1 MLTLALRSFFLIGVI
16 LWYSAGVWRLID
28 DYFRQEFKSYLDE
41 EIQRNN
47 HIKMGLTQDI
57 DVTMTSEG
65 GADTAFSAAATSSTA
80 TTSHSPVSSP
90 SSSSASRTA
99 KSDTL
104 EIKPPSFLNQNVN
117 DKINDELSKNIIE
130 KEQNNIISFAGTFRQ
145 DSTSNLNSNAKINE
159 PAGNKNNDQHKSL
172 ENDVNALDLLNGN
185 GGNGDKIDVAISERD
200 KTTLSQHADELH
212 EDLEENGNYD
222 NVKSFNDDREWVNY
236 WTHKRPSTTNG
247 LSEYCEARK
256 DSAADIVN
264 ECVSNGNE

>member
-57 DVTMTSEG
+57 DVTMTSGG

-80 TTSHSPVSSP
+80 TTSP
-90 SSSSASRTA
+90 SSASRTA
-99 KSDTL
+99 ISEPLD
-104 EIKPPSFLNQNVN
+104 IKPPSCVNQNVN
-117 DKINDELSKNIIE
+117 DKTNDELSKNIIE
-130 KEQNNIISFAGTFRQ
+130 KEQNNIISFAGTFHQ

-159 PAGNKNNDQHKSL
+159 PAGNKNNDQHKFL

-185 GGNGDKIDVAISERD
+185 GGNGDKIDVAIISERD
-200 KTTLSQHADELH
+200 KTTLAQHADELL

-256 DSAADIVN
+256 DSEADIVN